1 MARNLSICSEITPK
15 EQVRLANNAKMY
27 SRQIFS
33 VKPNVPIIIE
43 ISQIKNIKLK
53 EPTKFSMNTCIGFK
67 SYRNFLKIR
76 KPIPQNATMKKGYK
90 ISPKLYLI
98 I

>member
-1 MARNLSICSEITPK
+1 MARNLSICIEITPK

-27 SRQIFS
+27 SRQIFP
-33 VKPNVPIIIE
+33 VKPNVSKMIE
-43 ISQIKNIKLK
+43 ISHIRNIRLK

-76 KPIPQNATMKKGYK
+76 KQIPQNERMKNGYK
-90 ISPKLYLI
+90 IRPKL
-98 I
+98 